1 MLVYVRACVRVHVPA
16 CVFVCICVSVCV
28 MDSVGV
34 AYCFSV
40 YMYIHSSPKS
50 LALEELT

>member
-1 MLVYVRACVRVHVPA
+1 MLVYVHACVRVHVPA
-16 CVFVCICVSVCV
+16 CVFVCICEYVC
-28 MDSVGV
+28 DGLSWRI
-34 AYCFSV
+34 FSV